1 MTAPYLNIQ
10 ENNKPKQWLNKVSL
24 NADYDITQV
33 LTRWGNW
40 ARKEAYQQ
48 RKVFSLYQS
57 QKKEHK
63 QVCLD
68 KDGLIIDGIISTMK
82 NSKIAKIKEE
92 AKVLIKFYYG
102 DEMIVDDH
110 VYIEPSKTQIS
121 STLIIKPKNL
131 REIAQDLACSEG
143 NIRKI
148 KSSGE
153 SYIIGALS
161 MQTMLTGTELELLQH
176 LVF

>member
-10 ENNKPKQWLNKVSL
+10 KNNKPTQWLNKVSL

-57 QKKEHK
+57 QKKEYK

-68 KDGLIIDGIISTMK
+68 KDGL
-82 NSKIAKIKEE
+82 
-92 AKVLIKFYYG
+92 
-102 DEMIVDDH
+102 
-110 VYIEPSKTQIS
+110 
-121 STLIIKPKNL
+121 
-131 REIAQDLACSEG
+131 
-143 NIRKI
+143 
-148 KSSGE
+148 
-153 SYIIGALS
+153 
-161 MQTMLTGTELELLQH
+161 
-176 LVF
+176 

>member
-10 ENNKPKQWLNKVSL
+10 KNNKPTQWLNKVSL

-57 QKKEHK
+57 QRKEYK

-68 KDGLIIDGIISTMK
+68 KDGLIIDGIISAMK

-102 DEMIVDDH
+102 DEMVVDDH
-110 VYIEPSKTQIS
+110 LYIERSKTQTS
-121 STLIIKPKNL
+121 STLIIKP
-131 REIAQDLACSEG
+131 
-143 NIRKI
+143 
-148 KSSGE
+148 
-153 SYIIGALS
+153 
-161 MQTMLTGTELELLQH
+161 
-176 LVF
+176 

>member
-10 ENNKPKQWLNKVSL
+10 KNNKPTQWLNKVSL
-24 NADYDITQV
+24 NADYDITQI

-57 QKKEHK
+57 QKKEYK

-82 NSKIAKIKEE
+82 NSKITKIKEE

-131 REIAQDLACSEG
+131 REIAKDLACSEG

>member
-10 ENNKPKQWLNKVSL
+10 KNNKPTQWLNKVSL

-57 QKKEHK
+57 QKKEYK

-82 NSKIAKIKEE
+82 NSKITKIKEE

-131 REIAQDLACSEG
+131 REIAKDLACSEG

>member
-1 MTAPYLNIQ
+1 MLAKQINVEECPT
-10 ENNKPKQWLNKVSL
+10 PKQWLNKVSL

-40 ARKEAYQQ
+40 ARKEAYIQ
-48 RKVFSLYQS
+48 RKGFSLYQS
-57 QKKEHK
+57 QKKEYK

-68 KDGLIIDGIISTMK
+68 KDGLIIDAIISTMK
-82 NSKIAKIKEE
+82 NSRIAKIKEE
-92 AKVLIKFYYG
+92 AKVLYKFYYG

-110 VYIEPSKTQIS
+110 IYIERNKTQKS

-131 REIAQDLACSEG
+131 RQIAQDLACSEG